1 MSNEMEMKYQ
11 DSLEELPPTMMIPT
25 DLFEP
30 VGFRD
35 LVLHQQSYANR
46 VLARV
51 ADVVGE
57 AAFGKGVSDG
67 LKKDVRYVVDMS
79 EDMIKAIDAGTVK
92 LDCKKTGEIFAQI
105 RDGSGH
111 YGSKLPI
118 KKELIAAGI
127 DPFSVGNALQMK
139 AIEHKLND
147 MIDTLEDIG
156 QDVSEVI
163 QGQQNDRI
171 GLYNSGL
178 SLYLESRNI
187 QNQEFRMLV
196 VAQALKSLS
205 DGNEQIL
212 QELRSD
218 ANYLLEGKYKQKKG
232 KSAEEIQDRMMN
244 INRCYDVIHRSFLLK
259 AGIYYE
265 RGELQAMLSTMD
277 EYGRFLQRE
286 IVPVAPQLAEFDR
299 TDTLLQGG
307 KWEKRALMLTDIG
320 AIKNQLATTNVY
332 YLGAGE
338 TENG

>member
-1 MSNEMEMKYQ
+1 MSKEIDIRYQ
-11 DSLEELPPTMMIPT
+11 NSLEEIQPSMMVPT

-30 VGFRD
+30 VGFRG
-35 LVLHQQSYANR
+35 LFVHQQSNANR
-46 VLARV
+46 ILAKV
-51 ADVVGE
+51 ADVVGD
-57 AAFGKGVSDG
+57 AAFGKGARDG
-67 LKKDVRYVVDMS
+67 MKKEVRYVVDMS
-79 EDMIKAIDAGTVK
+79 EDLIKAIDKGAVK

-105 RDGSGH
+105 REASGH
-111 YGSKLPI
+111 YGNKLPI

-139 AIEHKLND
+139 AIEHQLND
-147 MIDTLEDIG
+147 MMDTLEDIG

-178 SLYLESRNI
+178 NLYLESRNI

-196 VAQALKSLS
+196 AAQALKSLS

-232 KSAEEIQDRMMN
+232 RSAEEIQDRMMN
-244 INRCYDVIHRSFLLK
+244 INRCFDVIHRSYLLK

-277 EYGRFLQRE
+277 EYGKFLQRE

-307 KWEKRALMLTDIG
+307 KWEKRAMMLTDVA
-320 AIKNQLATTNVY
+320 AIKNQLASTNVY

-338 TENG
+338 TING